1 MSDKTNEDP
10 KLIIDEDWKTQVQR
24 EKEEL
29 KHQQAQAANSQV
41 SETDAAGTD
50 AAGTDETESDPRGGG
65 LGDVKIVDG
74 DVSRPERSGDES
86 VDAATSADDSPGDAN
101 EEFGG
106 PPPPATL
113 MLLANTL
120 ATQAMGAMG
129 LIADE
134 SGEPIP
140 ANFDF
145 ARHFIDM
152 LAVLEEKTKGNVS
165 DEEAAFLKE
174 AQHQLRLAFVAV
186 SKKQS

>member
-1 MSDKTNEDP
+1 MSDQPHEEP

-29 KHQQAQAANSQV
+29 KQQQQEAESQAAEAGVVGSEALGTGVSDEQAIQGDAIQPAQPADKVASTTDAV
-41 SETDAAGTD
+41 SELGEDA
-50 AAGTDETESDPRGGG
+50 
-65 LGDVKIVDG
+65 
-74 DVSRPERSGDES
+74 
-86 VDAATSADDSPGDAN
+86 GDAN

-129 LIADE
+129 LISDDA
-134 SGEPIP
+134 GEPIP

-152 LAVLEEKTKGNVS
+152 LAVLEEKTKGNVT

-174 AQHQLRLAFVAV
+174 AQHQLRMAFVAV
-186 SKKQS
+186 SKKQP